1 MRREFKQ
8 PRDWWKVGLGVY
20 FALFLFFLYLPMILM
35 AILSFQGST
44 GQLTFPFRGP
54 ISLDWWKT
62 LFDAN
67 VFNTISDD
75 VSASGRQSLWLA
87 IVAGILVAAF
97 GFSLSM
103 AFRRRWRLKGDVIAF
118 YILMLALMTPAF
130 LVGLGNQ
137 LLWRYMGETPSL
149 WYTALGANVIWGI
162 PFSFLVMLAVWNRY
176 DRHIEEAARDLGAN
190 STTTFREVTLPLVW
204 TGIFGSFLFGFT
216 LAWND
221 FDRTILLQNG
231 YQAQPLPILIGT
243 WPSSR
248 PILPN
253 LYALGAGT
261 TAVTLFLIFIV
272 LVIVNI
278 SLRFRSAPVHRVEEE
293 FGEEVGRQPRCR
305 AGRQALEEVDAA
317 SRRRGAARVGWRART
332 PNRGSLVDCAHD
344 GTPPNR
350 PAERIGSN
358 RRRGRTS
365 AGERRH
371 DRRVDRE
378 GVPPADR
385 GRRAEGAG
393 LGASRPRVGARSC
406 TRARRRPRGCPI
418 RVARDPAG
426 RQGHL
431 RYL

>member
-1 MRREFKQ
+1 VIETMASAAAPAARPQDTVVRREIKQ
-8 PRDWWKVGLGVY
+8 RRDWAKWGLAVY
-20 FALFLFFLYLPMILM
+20 FALFLFVLYIPMVLM

-54 ISLDWWKT
+54 FSIDWWRT
-62 LFDAN
+62 LWDTN
-67 VFNTISDD
+67 LFNTIADD

-87 IVAGILVAAF
+87 LVAGVLVALF

-103 AFRRRWRLKGDVIAF
+103 AFRRRWRLKGDVLAF

-176 DRHIEEAARDLGAN
+176 DRHVEEAARDLGADGP
-190 STTTFREVTLPLVW
+190 TTFREVTLPLVW

-231 YQAQPLPILIGT
+231 YQAQPLPVLIGT
-243 WPSSR
+243 WPQSR

-261 TAVTLFLIFIV
+261 TAVTLALIFVV
-272 LVIVNI
+272 LIAVT
-278 SLRFRSAPVHRVEEE
+278 LRLRVRGAPVRRVEEE
-293 FGEEVGRQPRCR
+293 FGEEVG
-305 AGRQALEEVDAA
+305 
-317 SRRRGAARVGWRART
+317 
-332 PNRGSLVDCAHD
+332 GSLDVA
-344 GTPPNR
+344 GT
-350 PAERIGSN
+350 AEL
-358 RRRGRTS
+358 TKK
-365 AGERRH
+365 
-371 DRRVDRE
+371 
-378 GVPPADR
+378 
-385 GRRAEGAG
+385 
-393 LGASRPRVGARSC
+393 
-406 TRARRRPRGCPI
+406 
-418 RVARDPAG
+418 
-426 RQGHL
+426 
-431 RYL
+431 

>member
-1 MRREFKQ
+1 VSEAMVGAAGTAPRPQDTVVHREVKQ
-8 PRDWWKVGLGVY
+8 RRDWWKVGLGVY

-35 AILSFQGST
+35 AILSLQGST

-87 IVAGILVAAF
+87 IVAGILVAF
-97 GFSLSM
+97 LGFTLSL

-190 STTTFREVTLPLVW
+190 SVTTFREVTLPLVW

-261 TAVTLFLIFIV
+261 TAVTLSLIFIV
-272 LVIVNI
+272 LVVVNV
-278 SLRFRSAPVHRVEEE
+278 SLRVRATPVHRVEEE
-293 FGEEVGRQPRCR
+293 FGEEVG
-305 AGRQALEEVDAA
+305 
-317 SRRRGAARVGWRART
+317 
-332 PNRGSLVDCAHD
+332 GSLD
-344 GTPPNR
+344 
-350 PAERIGSN
+350 
-358 RRRGRTS
+358 
-365 AGERRH
+365 
-371 DRRVDRE
+371 
-378 GVPPADR
+378 
-385 GRRAEGAG
+385 
-393 LGASRPRVGARSC
+393 
-406 TRARRRPRGCPI
+406 
-418 RVARDPAG
+418 VAQAAK
-426 RQGHL
+426 L
-431 RYL
+431 TKT

>member
-1 MRREFKQ
+1 
-8 PRDWWKVGLGVY
+8 
-20 FALFLFFLYLPMILM
+20 M
-35 AILSFQGST
+35 A
-44 GQLTFPFRGP
+44 
-54 ISLDWWKT
+54 
-62 LFDAN
+62 
-67 VFNTISDD
+67 V
-75 VSASGRQSLWLA
+75 
-87 IVAGILVAAF
+87 F

-103 AFRRRWRLKGDVIAF
+103 AFRRRWRLKSDVIAF

-248 PILPN
+248 PILPEP
-253 LYALGAGT
+253 LRARRRHDRGH
-261 TAVTLFLIFIV
+261 AVPDPRRSRRRHL
-272 LVIVNI
+272 

-293 FGEEVGRQPRCR
+293 FGDEV
-305 AGRQALEEVDAA
+305 V
-317 SRRRGAARVGWRART
+317 
-332 PNRGSLVDCAHD
+332 GSLDIAQ
-344 GTPPNR
+344 
-350 PAERIGSN
+350 AAKLSKK
-358 RRRGRTS
+358 
-365 AGERRH
+365 
-371 DRRVDRE
+371 
-378 GVPPADR
+378 
-385 GRRAEGAG
+385 
-393 LGASRPRVGARSC
+393 
-406 TRARRRPRGCPI
+406 
-418 RVARDPAG
+418 
-426 RQGHL
+426 
-431 RYL
+431 